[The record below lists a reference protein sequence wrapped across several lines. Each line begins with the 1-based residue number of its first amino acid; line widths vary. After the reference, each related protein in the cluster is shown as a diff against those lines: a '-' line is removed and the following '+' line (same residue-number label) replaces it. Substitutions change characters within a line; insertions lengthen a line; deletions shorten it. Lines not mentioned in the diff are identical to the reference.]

1 MDSTMLGADSERAF
15 GRPPEEGFT
24 LIEVMIVIAIIGIL
38 AAIALPQYFQ
48 YIETAKAQTVAGNC
62 KLAVDAVTNAYAASN
77 NQVSTNIYSPSTA
90 TWRMMLL
97 IRSMVRARPL
107 LLPVVRPRPAARWRS
122 VPAPSAPVVQH
133 PLPSKSSPAAAPAT
147 LVTTSPAPAVP
158 QVSPRRLP
166 SPGSSLPKMAG
177 SPPSH
182 PSEPGE

>member
-77 NQVSTNIYSPSTA
+77 NQVSTNIYNTLNGNVAHDVADPVYGQGTPAFVTGGTASACGQVEVSSSTISA
-90 TWRMMLL
+90 
-97 IRSMVRARPL
+97 SG
-107 LLPVVRPRPAARWRS
+107 
-122 VPAPSAPVVQH
+122 PAPTTVKVITSGCPGNLGNYIARACSAEGFPSAATGSGVVITQNGG
-133 PLPSKSSPAAAPAT
+133 
-147 LVTTSPAPAVP
+147 VTP
-158 QVSPRRLP
+158 
-166 SPGSSLPKMAG
+166 
-177 SPPSH
+177 
-182 PSEPGE
+182 